1 MRWGVYAE
9 YARATGAALAAVIL
23 ASLLLMQASRNGSDL
38 WLSFWA
44 RARLGGLPTWPRV
57 GTRAY
62 KTLALS
68 AGTLDVSPV
77 TLAAGSSLHMS
88 RDNCSSLHISFSCVG
103 IRCVCRR
110 TPPI

>member
-44 RARLGGLPTWPRV
+44 RARPAASLRGRARRGGPR
-57 GTRAY
+57 
-62 KTLALS
+62 K
-68 AGTLDVSPV
+68 P
-77 TLAAGSSLHMS
+77 
-88 RDNCSSLHISFSCVG
+88 
-103 IRCVCRR
+103 
-110 TPPI
+110 